1 MTMQPWMAAL
11 LAVVGGYF
19 IGAINP
25 STIIAKGRGIDLRGQ
40 GSGNPGATNA
50 GRIMGKRTGVVVA
63 LLDILKGFVP
73 AALAA
78 WWWGDAYGAL
88 AGVAAVLGHVT
99 SPFLGF
105 RGGKGVATAGGV
117 VLALR
122 PLWAIPVLIV
132 FGIVYALTRKVGL
145 ASVAGALMLIPSALL
160 LGTHPYD
167 VALAGGI
174 AVIVAVRHQSNLRQA
189 WAERNSASTH

>member
-25 STIIAKGRGIDLRGQ
+25 STIIAKARGIDLQGQ
-40 GSGNPGATNA
+40 GWEPGATNA

-78 WWWGDAYGAL
+78 WWWGDAYGRWPA
-88 AGVAAVLGHVT
+88 
-99 SPFLGF
+99 SP
-105 RGGKGVATAGGV
+105 
-117 VLALR
+117 
-122 PLWAIPVLIV
+122 PC
-132 FGIVYALTRKVGL
+132 
-145 ASVAGALMLIPSALL
+145 
-160 LGTHPYD
+160 
-167 VALAGGI
+167 
-174 AVIVAVRHQSNLRQA
+174 
-189 WAERNSASTH
+189 